1 MACHGLEH
9 SSQQQISQLVLKFT
23 EDVNRNHVYNEI
35 IEDYSNA
42 LDVLRCLLHKK
53 NHNIINE
60 LLSVSLRKSEFIVV
74 AYQKGLEDGLNLKRD
89 T

>member
-9 SSQQQISQLVLKFT
+9 SSQQQITQLVLKFT
-23 EDVNRNHVYNEI
+23 NDVNRDLVYNEI

-42 LDVLRCLLHKK
+42 LDVLKCLLHKK

-60 LLSVSLRKSEFIVV
+60 LLSVSSRNSEFIII